1 MHLNSNL
8 EDFFGYSILNEFEG
22 FTVDELIIQAT
33 QVSMVWMFLHEESQ
47 GKLEEMMVQV
57 EIIRP

>member
-1 MHLNSNL
+1 MNSNL
-8 EDFFGYSILNEFEG
+8 EKFFGYSILNDIDG
-22 FTVDELIIQAT
+22 FSVNELIIQMT

-57 EIIRP
+57 IITRH